1 MKIYSLLFL
10 PLLLFTSCATIT
22 RGVHDKL
29 TVTSDPSGA
38 NVVLSTGERGVTPTK
53 FVKERRT
60 EAFTV
65 TVSKPGYASQTV
77 KVESKFGGTGGG
89 AMAGNLL
96 LGGAIGIGVDAGT
109 GAYKSLYPNPVS
121 VHLAP
126 TGTSKSKSKTAKQ
139 STTAVSEEKPRT
151 RTKTIKAP
159 AKVETA
165 PKIETA
171 PRSETESIP
180 TPAPAATSTPYVPP
194 TLESSPS
201 P

>member
-10 PLLLFTSCATIT
+10 PLLFFSSCATIT

-53 FVKERRT
+53 FVKERKT
-60 EAFTV
+60 EPFTV
-65 TVSKPGYASQTV
+65 TVSKPGYVPETV

-96 LGGAIGIGVDAGT
+96 LGGAIGMGVDAGT

-121 VHLAP
+121 VHLVP
-126 TGTSKSKSKTAKQ
+126 TSKSKTSKR
-139 STTAVSEEKPRT
+139 STTAVSEEKT
-151 RTKTIKAP
+151 RAKSKSTKTQT
-159 AKVETA
+159 KVETA
-165 PKIETA
+165 PQRETA
-171 PRSETESIP
+171 PKSESV
-180 TPAPAATSTPYVPP
+180 PAPAATVTPYVPP
-194 TLESSPS
+194 TLETSPS